1 MKHAEAIEDAIT
13 DRRLST
19 APQFAPLLELCRTL
33 AAQMDTAGAEPST
46 RLTAAYLSAL
56 KDLRKAA
63 LEVPVRVEAN
73 ALTRLRRLRDMP
85 APTKK
90 TRRPA

>member
-1 MKHAEAIEDAIT
+1 MKHAEAIEAAIT
-13 DRRLST
+13 ECRLST
-19 APQFAPLLELCRTL
+19 PAQFAPLLELCRTL

-56 KDLRKAA
+56 KDLRRAA
-63 LEVPVRVEAN
+63 LEVPVRAEAN
-73 ALTRLRRLRDMP
+73 NLTRLRRLRDMP

>member
-1 MKHAEAIEDAIT
+1 MKHAEAIEAAIT
-13 DRRLST
+13 ECRLST
-19 APQFAPLLELCRTL
+19 TPQFAPLLELCRTL
-33 AAQMDTAGAEPST
+33 AAQMDTAGAEAST

-56 KDLRKAA
+56 KDLRRAV
-63 LEVPVRVEAN
+63 LEVPVPVEAN

>member
-1 MKHAEAIEDAIT
+1 MKHAEAVEAAIADT
-13 DRRLST
+13 RLST
-19 APQFAPLLELCRTL
+19 VPQHAPLVELCRTL
-33 AAQMDTAGAEPST
+33 AAQMDAAGAEPST

-56 KDLRKAA
+56 KDLRRATLELPAA
-63 LEVPVRVEAN
+63 KPPGKLAE
-73 ALTRLRRLRDMP
+73 LRAMRPRP